1 MAKTSRL
8 IAGHAEVTAMRN
20 STNQRPRRQWAR
32 SAVVTLTTR
41 QPCTCRVCGGG
52 IEAGAQA
59 LFKTW
64 GIEFAHVGCGWE
76 TTIEKEGARP

>member
-1 MAKTSRL
+1 M
-8 IAGHAEVTAMRN
+8 
-20 STNQRPRRQWAR
+20 
-32 SAVVTLTTR
+32 VTLTTR

-52 IEAGAQA
+52 IEAGAEA